1 MRLTAGLVGLVTTM
15 SVGAAVLVGAG
26 SSGADRSE
34 PVPAGADRI
43 IGSQKGVVAQNA
55 EFAATVHRFP
65 ATQDLDG
72 RAAPRLDARTLKVNA
87 YRKGAAVP
95 VVCQLKSET
104 AYGSNIW
111 DKTSDGYYVTDRYV
125 KTGVT
130 GFAPGVP
137 RCAAT
142 SGAVRKFPAIA
153 DLNGRAAPRLDAKV
167 LKVNAYRKGG
177 SVPVVCQTTGGPAY
191 GSTIWDKTSDGY
203 CVADAYVRTGYS
215 GLVPG
220 LAKCTGVPPTH
231 PPTGRTVK
239 GIDISSNQGA
249 NFDLRREYAA
259 GIRFVYIK
267 ATEGSSYVSSTF
279 SKQNTGAIAAG
290 ILHGA
295 YHFANPAGAS
305 GAAQARYFLSHG
317 GGWKADG
324 HTLPGVLDMSSTR
337 TGTARTPATESVGPQ

>member
-95 VVCQLKSET
+95 VVCQLKGET
-104 AYGSNIW
+104 AYGSN
-111 DKTSDGYYVTDRYV
+111 
-125 KTGVT
+125 
-130 GFAPGVP
+130 
-137 RCAAT
+137 
-142 SGAVRKFPAIA
+142 
-153 DLNGRAAPRLDAKV
+153 
-167 LKVNAYRKGG
+167 
-177 SVPVVCQTTGGPAY
+177 
-191 GSTIWDKTSDGY
+191 IWDKTSDGY

-215 GLVPG
+215 GFVPG

-239 GIDISSNQGA
+239 GIDISSN
-249 NFDLRREYAA
+249 RR
-259 GIRFVYIK
+259 
-267 ATEGSSYVSSTF
+267 TT
-279 SKQNTGAIAAG
+279 
-290 ILHGA
+290 
-295 YHFANPAGAS
+295 
-305 GAAQARYFLSHG
+305 
-317 GGWKADG
+317 
-324 HTLPGVLDMSSTR
+324 M
-337 TGTARTPATESVGPQ
+337 